1 MNDTIKA
8 KAEEILSRI
17 STQSFQNFYSGP
29 FEDYTV
35 GVTGEKQRQEI
46 LDEIAYLFQ
55 LNN

>member
-8 KAEEILSRI
+8 KATDILLRI

-35 GVTGEKQRQEI
+35 GVTGEEKLEEI
-46 LDEIAYLFQ
+46 LEEIAHIFQ